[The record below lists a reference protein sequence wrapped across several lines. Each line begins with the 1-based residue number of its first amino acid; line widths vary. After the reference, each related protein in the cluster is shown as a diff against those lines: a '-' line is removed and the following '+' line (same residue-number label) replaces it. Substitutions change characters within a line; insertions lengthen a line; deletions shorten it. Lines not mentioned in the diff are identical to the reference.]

1 MTTCNYCGRANE
13 PGSRFCMDCGKPLSA
28 SAMAVASPA
37 GGGGGVLA
45 APVPATRVYPP
56 SAPAG
61 TAGAAAAA
69 GPKCSNCGKAVD
81 TALPFC
87 AFCGAKLEPAMASS
101 QPPPAVPPHPPCA
114 KCGTPIANA
123 SYKFCPNC
131 ATPLGAPAGAR
142 VSSPHE
148 ATAVFSGIKKATT
161 PVTLVIVK
169 EDGTKGSSHGLVGE
183 ETTIG
188 RAGADITFADDTY
201 LSPIHALLLW
211 KDGKLVIRD
220 LGSRN
225 GTWIF
230 QAGPH
235 KLVDGDLILIGSQ
248 LIRFRRLGYPGPH
261 PPEADATRRMGS
273 LIPSADIA
281 SLAQLRADGSVRDT
295 FHLSPG
301 RDVLLGRDKGDW
313 SFPYDPSMSG
323 THAQVRSEDADFVLL
338 DAGSRNGVAVAARG
352 DVTLAKGSKILVG
365 DKLMMVEI
373 A

>member
-1 MTTCNYCGRANE
+1 MTTCNHCGRENE
-13 PGSRFCMDCGKPLSA
+13 PGSRFCMDCGKPLSQ
-28 SAMAVASPA
+28 SAMAVAAPM
-37 GGGGGVLA
+37 GGGGGVAA

-56 SAPAG
+56 ATA
-61 TAGAAAAA
+61 AGAPGA
-69 GPKCSNCGKAVD
+69 PQCSHCGKAVD
-81 TALPFC
+81 ATLPFC
-87 AFCGAKLEPAMASS
+87 AFCGAKLEAAMAPAAGS
-101 QPPPAVPPHPPCA
+101 PPSAATCP
-114 KCGTPIANA
+114 KCGTAVASA

-131 ATPLGAPAGAR
+131 ATPLGVGGR

-148 ATAVFSGIKKATT
+148 STSVFAGVKPAAP

-169 EDGTKGSSHGLVGE
+169 EDGSKGSRHGLIGE

-188 RAGADITFADDTY
+188 RAGADLSFGDDAY
-201 LSPIHALLLW
+201 LSPIHALFMW
-211 KDGKLVIRD
+211 KGAKLIVRD

-230 QAGPH
+230 QTGPH

-248 LIRFRRLGYPGPH
+248 LLRFRRLGYPGPH
-261 PPEADATRRMGS
+261 PPDADATRRMGS

-281 SLAQLRADGSVRDT
+281 SLAQLRADGSVRDI

-301 RDVLLGRDKGDW
+301 RDVMLGRDKGDW
-313 SFPYDPSMSG
+313 AFPYDPSMSG

-352 DVTLAKGSKILVG
+352 DVTLAAGNKILVG
-365 DKLMMVEI
+365 DKLLMVEI